1 MSRQE
6 RSISRVTRS
15 KAAAKASYDQ
25 LSRWYDLLAGRF
37 ERNYQDAGLQ
47 QLGVK
52 QGERILEIGFGTGY
66 ALVALARSVGSSGK
80 VAGIDLSEG
89 MCRVA
94 KARVDNAHLS
104 KRAELTCGDA
114 ARLPYVA
121 QSFDAVYISF
131 TLELF
136 DTPEIP
142 LVLHECSRV
151 LRDGGRLGVI
161 AMSKRGKATV
171 MTRLYAW
178 AHRYFPR
185 YVDCRPIFVRQA
197 LEDAGFHVGDVTA
210 LSMWGFPVD
219 IVMGSPGA

>member
-6 RSISRVTRS
+6 RSLSRVTRS
-15 KAAAKASYDQ
+15 KEAAKASYDQ

-37 ERNYQDAGLQ
+37 ERKYQDTGLQ

-80 VAGIDLSEG
+80 VSGIDLSEG

-94 KARVDNAHLS
+94 QERVDKAHLAE
-104 KRAELTCGDA
+104 RVELTCGDA

-151 LRDGGRLGVI
+151 LRDGGRLGVV

-178 AHRYFPR
+178 AHRKFPR

-197 LEDAGFHVGDVTA
+197 LEVAGFYVGDVTA
-210 LSMWGFPVD
+210 LSMWGLPVD
-219 IVMGSPGA
+219 IVVGSLGA